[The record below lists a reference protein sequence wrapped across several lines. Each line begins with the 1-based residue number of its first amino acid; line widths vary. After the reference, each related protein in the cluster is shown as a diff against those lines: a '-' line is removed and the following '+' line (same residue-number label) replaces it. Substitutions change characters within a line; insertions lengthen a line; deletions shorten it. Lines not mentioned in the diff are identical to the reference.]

1 MVPVYLRVSY
11 EMSLDPIGPRFQQ
24 SRPLTAAGTV
34 HRLLRRSVYRE
45 DILSV
50 HRYAWDLIA
59 CGPLG
64 NVLQVAGGAIGC
76 RGGPM
81 VHLVDKNYRKLPRGR
96 CIQCLMEGAAIRRA
110 VTEKHHGYLVIMK
123 YPAICQCCAY
133 RQIVPAAYNAVGTQ
147 HSDGK
152 IRNVHGAASAVAKAG
167 LLTVN
172 LRHHPVNIRALGNA
186 VSMPAV
192 RGFDQIIL
200 PQGSADTG
208 GNGLFPNVQ
217 MHKSG
222 KLLVQIVPLHAFLK
236 AADQLHRAVKRRS
249 LFLGDLNFRHVQAFL
264 SVLTGPFPLFSRHP
278 VPTQAGRSRRTRC

>member
-1 MVPVYLRVSY
+1 
-11 EMSLDPIGPRFQQ
+11 
-24 SRPLTAAGTV
+24 
-34 HRLLRRSVYRE
+34 
-45 DILSV
+45 
-50 HRYAWDLIA
+50 
-59 CGPLG
+59 
-64 NVLQVAGGAIGC
+64 
-76 RGGPM
+76 M

-96 CIQCLMEGAAIRRA
+96 CIQRLMEGAAIRRA
-110 VTEKHHGYLVIMK
+110 VAEKHHGHLVIMK
-123 YPAICQCCAY
+123 YPAICQCRAY
-133 RQIVPAAYNAVGTQ
+133 RQIIPAAYNAVGAQ